1 MLARFLVDKPQ
12 LALRA
17 VEEAGLKGRA
27 RAWTSNNWL
36 YVEYAGPE
44 AKQYTAQGFP
54 LAIALLL
61 AALAALGV
69 TVYAWQSG
77 VRLEEVGTYLLVLG
91 AMGLAGVAI
100 YSLGQK

>member
-1 MLARFLVDKPQ
+1 MLARFLVDNPQ
-12 LALRA
+12 LALKA
-17 VEEAGLKGRA
+17 VEQAGLRGRV

-44 AKQYTAQGFP
+44 AKQYTAMGLP
-54 LAIALLL
+54 LAIALIL

-77 VRLEEVGTYLLVLG
+77 VKLEDIGTYLLVIG
-91 AMGLAGVAI
+91 MMGLAGVAI